1 VSNLFNDIKFVHMSN
16 ELKDFDFEK
25 FSREAIERL
34 KAGDSMIGEGGI
46 FTPLL
51 KRLIE
56 AAMEGELDSHLNQTR
71 KSSKNRRNGHGAK
84 NLKSPLGGFEISA
97 PRDRNGSF
105 EPQVVAKRQRSI
117 TGDIDNKIL
126 SLYSRGVSYKDIH
139 EHLLEL
145 YGLDIS
151 ESTMSAIT
159 DRIIPEI
166 KAWQTRPLESIY
178 PVVWL
183 DAIHFK
189 VREDGIVKTKAVYSL
204 LGVTCSGT
212 KEVLSLHMGEH
223 ESSRYWRGVLHELK
237 ERGVK
242 DIMIA
247 CIDNL
252 QGFGDAIE
260 DVFPYTDVQLCLV
273 HQMRNS
279 MKYMSDKDLKPMVAD
294 LKKVYKADN
303 IQDAR
308 YYLDEAEAKWGEKY
322 KAIFRSWRNN
332 WERLSCFYKYPP
344 ALRRLIYTT
353 NPIESYHRMVRK
365 TTKTKG
371 AFVSEMAALKQI
383 YLAILNAQTKWN
395 GTIFGW
401 PSIRRDLDQQYGE
414 RFYGNDTVN

>member
-1 VSNLFNDIKFVHMSN
+1 MKKKAK
-16 ELKDFDFEK
+16 EFDFEA

-34 KAGDSMIGEGGI
+34 KAGDSMVGTNGI

-56 AAMEGELDSHLNQTR
+56 AAMEGEIDAHMEATR
-71 KSSKNRRNGHGAK
+71 KSNNNRRNGHGAK
-84 NLKSPLGGFEISA
+84 NLKSPYGGFEISA

-105 EPQVVAKRQRSI
+105 EPQIVAKRQRSI
-117 TGDIDNKIL
+117 TADIDNKIL
-126 SLYSRGVSYKDIH
+126 SLYSRGMSYKDIQD
-139 EHLLEL
+139 HLGEL

-166 KAWQTRPLESIY
+166 KAWQVRPLESVY

-189 VREDGIVKTKAVYSL
+189 VREDSVVKTKAVYSL

-212 KEVLSLHMGEH
+212 KEVLGLHIGEH
-223 ESSRYWRGVLHELK
+223 ESSRYWRSVLHELK

-260 DVFPYTDVQLCLV
+260 DIFPNTEVQLCLV

-294 LKKVYKADN
+294 LKKVYKAEN
-303 IQDAR
+303 VETAR
-308 YYLDEAEAKWGEKY
+308 YYLEEAQEKWGQKY
-322 KAIFRSWRNN
+322 RAVFRSWNNN
-332 WERLSCFYKYPP
+332 WERLTCFLKYPP
-344 ALRRLIYTT
+344 ALRRMIYTT

-365 TTKTKG
+365 ATKTKG
-371 AFVSEMAALKQI
+371 AFVSESAVIKQI
-383 YLAILNAQTKWN
+383 YLAILNAQTKWK

-401 PSIRRDLDQQYGE
+401 TAIRRELDQYYGE
-414 RFYGNDTVN
+414 RFYNSDTVK

>member
-1 VSNLFNDIKFVHMSN
+1 MKKKT
-16 ELKDFDFEK
+16 EDFDFEA

-34 KAGDSMIGEGGI
+34 KAGDSMIGSEGI

-56 AAMEGELDSHLNQTR
+56 AAMEGEMDDHMEQTR
-71 KSSKNRRNGHGAK
+71 KPSKNRRNGHGAK
-84 NLKSPLGGFEISA
+84 NLKSPFGGFEISA

-105 EPQVVAKRQRSI
+105 EPQIVAKRQRSI
-117 TGDIDNKIL
+117 TKDIDSKIL
-126 SLYSRGVSYKDIH
+126 SLYSRGMSYNDIH
-139 EHLLEL
+139 EHLGEL
-145 YGLDIS
+145 YGINIS
-151 ESTMSAIT
+151 ESAMSSIT

-166 KAWQTRPLESIY
+166 KDWQSRPLESVY
-178 PVVWL
+178 PVIWL

-189 VREDGIVKTKAVYSL
+189 VREEGQVRTRAVYSL
-204 LGVTCSGT
+204 LGVTCDGI
-212 KEVLSLHMGEH
+212 KEVLGLHIGEH
-223 ESSRYWRGVLHELK
+223 ESSRYWRSVLYELK

-252 QGFGDAIE
+252 SGFGDAIE
-260 DVFPYTDVQLCLV
+260 DIFPRTEVQLCLV

-279 MKYMSDKDLKPMVAD
+279 MKYISDKDLKPMVAD

-303 IQDAR
+303 IEAGKH
-308 YYLDEAEAKWGEKY
+308 YLEEAQEKWGAKY
-322 KAIFRSWRNN
+322 SAVFRSWNNN
-332 WERLSCFYKYPP
+332 WERLTCFYKYPP

-371 AFVSEMAALKQI
+371 AFVSEKAVIKQI
-383 YLAILNAQTKWN
+383 YLAILNAQTKWK

-401 PSIRRDLDQQYGE
+401 AEIRRELDTYYGE
-414 RFYGNDTVN
+414 RFYQNDTVN